1 MAPMYNDAR
10 NERTGHKEGGSKGK
24 QGAHGTGKEKCSHC
38 GDSSSA
44 TNFKSA
50 AEVIGA
56 PITGEFDVQGTN
68 IVKGASA
75 PSFAGPSKGG
85 PNPKSAGGK
94 VQKPKAAEEAGH

>member
-1 MAPMYNDAR
+1 MPMYNNDAR
-10 NERTGHKEGGSKGK
+10 SERTGHKEGGSKGK
-24 QGAHGTGKEKCSHC
+24 QGAHGTGKEKCSAE
-38 GDSSSA
+38 GGSSSSP
-44 TNFKSA
+44 NFKSA

-56 PITGEFDVQGTN
+56 PIIGEFEVNGTS

-85 PNPKSAGGK
+85 PNPKAAGGK